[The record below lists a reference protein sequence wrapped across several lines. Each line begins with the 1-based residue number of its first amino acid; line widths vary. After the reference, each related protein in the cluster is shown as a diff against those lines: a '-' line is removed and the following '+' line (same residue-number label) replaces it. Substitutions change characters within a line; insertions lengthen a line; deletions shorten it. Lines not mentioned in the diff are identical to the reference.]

1 VSDDELA
8 AVIAAIQAMMREVEA
23 PPAPHV
29 SAWKRTARL
38 EAVLEM
44 ASE

>member
-8 AVIAAIQAMMREVEA
+8 AVIAAVQAMMQQAEE
-23 PPAPHV
+23 PAPQV

-38 EAVLEM
+38 EAAGVQ
-44 ASE
+44 